1 MFKKRLL
8 TIVLLF
14 VITGFLSVFS
24 REIDRIIVTELNIET
39 VNGKEMLE
47 IILNDRIQVREI
59 EIIGEFAG
67 RTIIKFPAYISRRG
81 SYYPCLEVLK
91 EELQKEIIRAVES
104 GESSDKRPGKL
115 RWEITRLAEFTGHSR
130 TRAHFSI
137 TFNDALRINGRIVER
152 ADGTVWISWPARP
165 PQEGERGWQRQVEI
179 LDRTLRRSIEKALIE
194 NYESGKLIP

>member
-47 IILNDRIQVREI
+47 IILNGRIQVREI

-67 RTIIKFPAYISRRG
+67 RTITKFP
-81 SYYPCLEVLK
+81 K
-91 EELQKEIIRAVES
+91 E
-104 GESSDKRPGKL
+104 
-115 RWEITRLAEFTGHSR
+115 
-130 TRAHFSI
+130 
-137 TFNDALRINGRIVER
+137 
-152 ADGTVWISWPARP
+152 
-165 PQEGERGWQRQVEI
+165 
-179 LDRTLRRSIEKALIE
+179 
-194 NYESGKLIP
+194 